1 MGVAA
6 PGVFGP
12 HGDALRAPWGRV
24 SWAGTETADRW
35 MGFMDGALRS
45 GQRAALEV
53 LAPPPV
59 IP

>member
-1 MGVAA
+1 
-6 PGVFGP
+6 
-12 HGDALRAPWGRV
+12 V